1 MGLSSK
7 SWDIVC
13 PRSISCRISAVLVP
27 PPPVCVWVFGLML
40 AKGSTG
46 IAAGFAFLEEQFQGS
61 EGLWDQTGIQKSSF
75 QSPLASW
82 GKSLKLPKPALP
94 PCLISPSPFPCFAY
108 LDGEISEFRAV
119 CGFP

>member
-13 PRSISCRISAVLVP
+13 PGAFPAGSQLSCSLLLLFVLL
-27 PPPVCVWVFGLML
+27 FGLVL